1 MKNLIIH
8 WSNSEI
14 NSANVLDSGPSAFP
28 IPAVV
33 GVVVGVVGIMVI
45 LGVAA
50 VVYKRCL
57 KNANNGEEKKM
68 SHFTMTIY
76 NFIKY

>member
-8 WSNSEI
+8 WSSSEI
-14 NSANVLDSGPSAFP
+14 NSVNVLDSGPSAFP

-33 GVVVGVVGIMVI
+33 GAVVGVVGIMVI

-50 VVYKRCL
+50 VVYK
-57 KNANNGEEKKM
+57 KKANNGEEKKM
-68 SHFTMTIY
+68 LSHFTMTIY